1 MGVGTMNGHFENE
14 IKQAL
19 TRVSPPDGFA
29 ERVLDRLP
37 APAPKNS
44 RWRAPLAIAA
54 MIALGA
60 SFTFYRHY
68 QQEER
73 EHIQKAQQQL
83 AFALRLT
90 AKKLTVVNAR
100 LKKSAPQL
108 QITKE
113 KE

>member
-1 MGVGTMNGHFENE
+1 MLNGHFENE

-29 ERVLDRLP
+29 ERVLDRLS
-37 APAPKNS
+37 APAAKNS
-44 RWRAPLAIAA
+44 RWQVLLAIAA
-54 MIALGA
+54 MIVLGV
-60 SFTFYRHY
+60 SFMFYWHY

-90 AKKLTVVNAR
+90 AKKLTVVDAR

-108 QITKE
+108 QIKKAKE
-113 KE
+113 KL